1 MQKYKY
7 VKIQFNYENRIMNR
21 NQFLTELWL
30 DCTILHNWHDREIQI
45 HVIYFSVVQQT
56 HQIFQFIVKKNEH
69 QLTKMQ
75 FWQSYWHIKN
85 VWNDFFEFFYIDTT
99 RLCNCK
105 QLAWSWN
112 SNTCNIFF
120 FCSTNMPN
128 LLIIC
133 FSTNVVFTHFVTIT
147 LLLNPTKSVIIIYW
161 SKKWWYFWI
170 VWL

>member
-1 MQKYKY
+1 MIRLHYFTQLAWSRNSNTCNIFFCCSTNTSNISISLSKK
-7 VKIQFNYENRIMNR
+7 MNV
-21 NQFLTELWL
+21 
-30 DCTILHNWHDREIQI
+30 NWQ
-45 HVIYFSVVQQT
+45 
-56 HQIFQFIVKKNEH
+56 
-69 QLTKMQ
+69 KMQ
-75 FWQSYWHIKN
+75 FWQSYWCIKN
-85 VWNDFFEFFYIDTT
+85 VWNDFFEFFYIDMT